1 MRTRNATLPLLKRYK
16 VTYREFEGKH
26 TLRPEVAAEAVRWFR
41 KG

>member
-1 MRTRNATLPLLKRYK
+1 MRTRNATLPLLKRSK
-16 VTYREFEGKH
+16 VTYREFEGN